1 MINLNGKYNEAKVFT
16 DNIDSKAISQI
27 IELCNQEIYKDSK
40 IRIMPDVH
48 AGAGCTIGT
57 TMIIKD
63 KVCCNLVGVDIGCGM
78 LTVKLGNIN
87 IDFEELD
94 NIIRLEVPSGM
105 SVFDSVLKDK
115 EKYIFD
121 EILSKLKCKNYI
133 NVDRAIKSVGTLGGG
148 NHFIEIDQ
156 DSEGCKYLII
166 HTGSRYLGKQVA
178 TYYQELA
185 YKKLSNNR
193 EKKLEI
199 IEKLTREGRQKDIEK
214 ELKKIPNSKIS
225 KQLAYVEGEDFN
237 NYINDMKLVQKYAE
251 INRNEIAKV
260 IIDYLITNNTN
271 FEIESF
277 QTIHNYIDTDNMIL
291 RKGSISAQKD
301 EKVLIPLNMRD
312 GCIIGKGKGNSEW
325 NYSAPHGAGRI
336 LSRGRAKEL
345 ISLEEFKDSMK
356 NIWSTSVCEST
367 IDESPMSYKP
377 IEDILDNI
385 GDSIEIIDI
394 IKPIYNFKAN

>member
-57 TMIIKD
+57 TMTIKD
-63 KVCCNLVGVDIGCGM
+63 KICPNLVGVDIGCGM
-78 LTVKLGNIN
+78 ITVKLGNIN
-87 IDFEELD
+87 IDFKELD
-94 NIIRLEVPSGM
+94 NFIRRKIPNGM
-105 SVFDSVLKDK
+105 NVFDMVSKSK
-115 EKYIFD
+115 ELYIYNK
-121 EILSKLKCKNYI
+121 IINKLKCKNHI
-133 NVDRAIKSVGTLGGG
+133 NIDRAIKSVGTLGGG
-148 NHFIEIDQ
+148 NHFIEIDKDIQ
-156 DSEGCKYLII
+156 GNKYLII

-178 TYYQELA
+178 TYYQELG
-185 YKKLSNNR
+185 YKKLINNR
-193 EKKLEI
+193 QQKTDLI
-199 IEKLTREGRQKDIEK
+199 NKLTNEGRQKEIQE
-214 ELKKIPNSKIS
+214 ELKKIPNLKIS
-225 KQLAYVEGEDFN
+225 KQLAYVEGKDFED
-237 NYINDMKLVQKYAE
+237 YIHDMKIVQQYAE
-251 INRNEIAKV
+251 INRAEIAST
-260 IIDYLITNNTN
+260 IIEYLYSKDNKCDNK
-271 FEIESF
+271 FF
-277 QTIHNYIDTDNMIL
+277 QTIHNYIDMDNMIL

-301 EKVLIPLNMRD
+301 EIVLIPLNMRD

-336 LSRGRAKEL
+336 LSRGKAKEL
-345 ISLEEFKDSMK
+345 ITLDEFQDSMK
-356 NIWSTSVCEST
+356 EVWSTSVCEST

-377 IEDILDNI
+377 IDDILDNI